1 MAWFGRRRRDEV
13 EQAQEAGADPAETTE
28 VGPTGAAVESE
39 VEQPGGAA
47 ATAEATEGSDDAV
60 AAPPA
65 LDPDRGP
72 WDVADAEER
81 LGQVDLGA
89 LRIPGR
95 QGMALRMELD
105 RATRRVIA
113 ANITIGQSNLQVQ
126 AFSAPR
132 TAGIWDDIRAQI
144 TDSIGK
150 QGGQVTETT
159 GPFGRELLALLP
171 VKDAQGNVGRR
182 PARFLGVDGP
192 RWFLRGVLTGA
203 AVADKAAARDM
214 EQYFSEI
221 VVVRGTEARPP
232 SELLALTMPGRPDA
246 APQPPAAPNLLE
258 RGPEI
263 SEVR

>member
-1 MAWFGRRRRDEV
+1 MALFGRRRKDADQDPV
-13 EQAQEAGADPAETTE
+13 APDDVAGSGTGEAGDAADEAAADPTAPDT
-28 VGPTGAAVESE
+28 SE
-39 VEQPGGAA
+39 
-47 ATAEATEGSDDAV
+47 
-60 AAPPA
+60 
-65 LDPDRGP
+65 RGP
-72 WDVADAEER
+72 WDEADAEEKPGR
-81 LGQVDLGA
+81 VDLGA
-89 LRIPGR
+89 LKIPGR
-95 QGMALRMELD
+95 HGMALRMELD
-105 RATRRVIA
+105 RASRRVIA
-113 ANITIGQSNLQVQ
+113 ANVSIGQSNLQVQ

-144 TDSIGK
+144 SESITK

-159 GPFGRELLALLP
+159 GPFGKELLALLP

-203 AVADKAAARDM
+203 AVADKAAARDL

-221 VVVRGTEARPP
+221 VVVRGTDARPP
-232 SELLALTMPGRPDA
+232 SELLALTMPGRPA
-246 APQPPAAPNLLE
+246 GAPEAPLPAPMQAPDLLAP

>member
-1 MAWFGRRRRDEV
+1 MALFGRRRKDADQDPVAPDDVAGSGAGEVGDSTDE
-13 EQAQEAGADPAETTE
+13 AAADPAAPDT
-28 VGPTGAAVESE
+28 SE
-39 VEQPGGAA
+39 
-47 ATAEATEGSDDAV
+47 
-60 AAPPA
+60 
-65 LDPDRGP
+65 RGP
-72 WDVADAEER
+72 FDEADAEEKPGR
-81 LGQVDLGA
+81 VDLGA
-89 LRIPGR
+89 LKIPGR
-95 QGMALRMELD
+95 HGMALRMELD
-105 RATRRVIA
+105 RASRRVIA
-113 ANITIGQSNLQVQ
+113 ANVSIGQSNLQVQ

-144 TDSIGK
+144 SESITK

-159 GPFGRELLALLP
+159 GPFGKELLALLP

-203 AVADKAAARDM
+203 AVADKAAARDL

-221 VVVRGTEARPP
+221 VVVRGTDARPP
-232 SELLALTMPGRPDA
+232 SELLALTMPGRPA
-246 APQPPAAPNLLE
+246 GAPEAPLPAPMQAPNLLAP